1 MKIRGAAAT
10 SGEGQTGPEGENSI
24 SKEESENSIEQLR
37 KRFVQ
42 DSREALRSFLKLQKR
57 SRMLQV
63 ESKFTKKTNRY
74 LVELE

>member
-1 MKIRGAAAT
+1 MKIHGAAAA
-10 SGEGQTGPEGENSI
+10 SGEGQTGSEGENSI